1 VFGVLAE
8 RLADLMALAEA
19 VGFRRLDPRL
29 AAKRLGHGEVR
40 HATHRAL
47 GDEPGSVREIAS
59 RAGCAASRA
68 PAGSASAASAS
79 SCAAAPRRRRPH
91 ADVTEITDRLAAAT
105 HTVPMPAPDAG

>member
-29 AAKRLGHGEVR
+29 AAKRLGHDEVR

-47 GDEPGSVREIAS
+47 GDEPGSVCEIAS
-59 RAGCAASRA
+59 RAGCAPLRA
-68 PAGSASAASAS
+68 RRPAQPRLRAHRAALRRPAG
-79 SCAAAPRRRRPH
+79 
-91 ADVTEITDRLAAAT
+91 ADRM
-105 HTVPMPAPDAG
+105 PM